1 MVQQNAES
9 ASELASSSEELSRQ
23 ASLMRELTSRF
34 HVSVNGH
41 GARPATPSPGGN
53 GGVRG
58 AEDREVRR
66 LMQPAPVKT
75 TPFAGR

>member
-23 ASLMRELTSRF
+23 AALMRELTSRF
-34 HVSVNGH
+34 HVSVNGP
-41 GARPATPSPGGN
+41 APRPSGPSSGN
-53 GGVRG
+53 GGVSR
-58 AEDREVRR
+58 AEEREMRK
-66 LMQPAPVKT
+66 LMQPEPVKS